1 MVARSKR
8 STPPRIPSRVRRCV
22 LGACLLLASVGGLAQ
37 QTGSIEGRVERDG
50 AGVADIAVAAS
61 GASMPSQRRARTDA
75 AGRFTLL
82 DLVPGPYRIALAIPG
97 QERRS
102 FDAEVLL
109 GQVTSLTVAV
119 DTRAGGE
126 VEELVVV
133 ARRVGRRDG
142 ALVADAVDG
151 DSVAALP
158 VGRDY
163 RDLVKL
169 APGVQYTEERVR
181 GPSAGGN
188 GQDNVYRFDGV
199 DVSLPMFGTLSAE
212 PSTHDVEQVTFVR
225 GGVDAIGF
233 NRSGG
238 FTMDS
243 MARTGTD
250 RLEAR
255 VEYAAMPR
263 GLVADRRPF
272 AESASTQRLD
282 QGWLTTS
289 AGGPLVP
296 SQLFAYGS
304 FYRPVARRA
313 NKATAYGPTK
323 DYSSQREEYYG
334 KLTYA
339 PWDSVLLNAAWR
351 TSGRDERGVSVG
363 PYDADSVSLGG
374 RTEQDIA
381 SIDGSWVPAVGPRLS
396 FRYSEY
402 ALRGFELPDVLL
414 GVRPSLQ
421 GSLDIERLGEM
432 GQLRVPARI
441 EGADDYNAAVAGLI
455 DRYGYLDPT
464 GRRVGGGAVGAHP
477 QIGEQA
483 FSRRGL
489 DIAIDHELDW
499 GATSHA
505 LHVGVRRAEA
515 RERLLRTS
523 NGWGTITVPGGVDL
537 ADDGT
542 PVFYVAT
549 VQQMSLRQPDGSGV
563 DPIVS
568 STETFSLE
576 VNDAIRRGSV
586 TFNVGVLFS
595 EDALYGQ
602 GLRPAPGAYSGF
614 VVAPGRRYHM
624 YTIDW
629 RDMIQPRLAARW
641 KYRGD
646 DEAFVGFARYHP
658 AASSLARAASWDRNT
673 RATLRVLFDESGG
686 VIDHD
691 PLPGSSG
698 KVFQSGLAP
707 RRIDEWTVGATHALS
722 PGVAVRAHLRRREG
736 AHFWED
742 TWNGSRGYD
751 NAPPHIAAKGLYVP
765 DLDRIRAEIGG
776 SSYVVAELDDA
787 YTEYWEASVEVAW
800 RGERGALHASYVRSR
815 YTGNFDQDNTS
826 AVNDANRF
834 IGSSNLADGY
844 GRQLWD
850 AKDGVLRGDRPH
862 LLKLFGH
869 LDLPWQATA
878 GIFGVYQSGQPW
890 EAWDALAYGL
900 PSYHSSTIRHA
911 EPAGSRRSPAHWQV
925 DLSYRQR
932 IDTLLGLEAIL
943 RADLFNVFDRQTAY
957 NMNPYARDPTFGLP
971 RSRFNP
977 RRLLLSVA
985 VEI

>member
-1 MVARSKR
+1 MKLFS
-8 STPPRIPSRVRRCV
+8 CV
-22 LGACLLLASVGGLAQ
+22 LGAALLLVSASTWAQ
-37 QTGSIEGRVERDG
+37 QSGGIEGTIERGG
-50 AGVADIAVAAS
+50 AGVADIVVVAQ
-61 GASMPSQRRARTDA
+61 GASMPSPRRTTTDA
-75 AGRFTLL
+75 SGRFALP
-82 DLVPGPYRIALAIPG
+82 DLVPGRYRIVFAVPG
-97 QERRS
+97 QERGT
-102 FDAEVLL
+102 FDADVLL
-109 GQVTSLTVAV
+109 GQTTSLAFVV
-119 DTRAGGE
+119 DMPAGE
-126 VEELVVV
+126 APEELVVT
-133 ARRVGRRDG
+133 ASRISLRDG
-142 ALVADAVDG
+142 ALLADAIDG
-151 DSVAALP
+151 DSVSAVP

-169 APGVQYTEERVR
+169 APGVQYTEEQVR
-181 GPSAGGN
+181 GPAAGGN

-212 PSTHDVEQVTFVR
+212 PSTHDIDQVTFVR
-225 GGVDAIGF
+225 GGVDAVGF

-243 MARTGTD
+243 MAKTGSD
-250 RLEAR
+250 RLKAR
-255 VEYAAMPR
+255 IEYAAVPG
-263 GLVADRRPF
+263 GLVAERKPLG
-272 AESASTQRLD
+272 ESFSPQGLD
-282 QGWLTTS
+282 QGWLTAS

-304 FYRPVARRA
+304 FYRPVTKRA

-323 DYSSQREEYYG
+323 DYSSRREEVYG

-381 SIDGSWVPAVGPRLS
+381 SIDGSWVPAAGPRLS
-396 FRYSEY
+396 FRYSDY
-402 ALRGFELPDVLL
+402 ALRGFDLPDVLL
-414 GVRPSLQ
+414 SVRPSLQ
-421 GSLDIERLGEM
+421 GTLDVERLDGM
-432 GQLRVPARI
+432 GQLRVPAHI
-441 EGADDYNAAVAGLI
+441 DGADDYNAAVAGLI
-455 DRYGYLDPT
+455 DRYGYLDAA
-464 GRRVGGGAVGAHP
+464 GRRVGGGTVGAHP
-477 QIGEQA
+477 EIGEQA
-483 FSRRGL
+483 YFRRGL
-489 DIAIDHELDW
+489 DVAIDHKLVW

-505 LHVGVRRAEA
+505 LHVGMRRAEA
-515 RERLLRTS
+515 RERLFRAS
-523 NGWGTITVPGGVDL
+523 NGWGAITVPGGVDV
-537 ADDGT
+537 AADGT
-542 PVFYVAT
+542 PIFYVAT
-549 VQQMSLRQPDGSGV
+549 VQQMSLRQLDGGVV

-568 STETFSLE
+568 STETTSIE
-576 VNDAIRRGSV
+576 VNDAIRHGSL
-586 TFNVGVLFS
+586 TFNLGVLFS

-602 GLRPAPGAYSGF
+602 GLRPAPGSYSGF
-614 VVAPGRRYHM
+614 VVAPGRRYRM
-624 YTIDW
+624 YTVDW

-641 KYRGD
+641 KHRGD
-646 DEAFVGFARYHP
+646 DEVFVSFARYHP
-658 AASSLARAASWDRNT
+658 AASSLARAASWDRNS
-673 RATLRVLFDESGG
+673 RATLRVLFDEVGG
-686 VIDHD
+686 IIGHD

-698 KVFQSGLAP
+698 KVFQSDLTP
-707 RRIDEWTVGATHALS
+707 RRIDEWTIGGARTLS
-722 PGVAVRAHLRRREG
+722 SGVALRAHLRRRDG

-776 SSYVVAELDDA
+776 SSYVIAELDDA
-787 YTEYWEASVEVAW
+787 YTEYWEAAVEVEW

-850 AKDGVLRGDRPH
+850 SKDGVLRGDRPH
-862 LLKLFGH
+862 LVKLFGH

-878 GIFGVYQSGQPW
+878 GVFGVYQSGQPW

-900 PSYHSSTIRHA
+900 PSYYSSTIRHA
-911 EPAGSRRSPAHWQV
+911 EPAGSRRSPPHWQV

-932 IDTLLGLEAIL
+932 FDAPRGLTAIL
-943 RADLFNVFDRQTAY
+943 RADLFNVFDRQTGY

-971 RSRFNP
+971 RNRFNP
-977 RRLLLSVA
+977 RRLQVSVA